1 MKLNFKEIR
10 FRSFV
15 LLFTPLMLLAHP
27 EMGQATGFWHGFSHP
42 LTGLDHILAM
52 LAIGIWAVQV
62 GGKAI
67 WAIPLSFVGMMIV
80 GGILGMNGV
89 KIPFVETGI
98 VMSVMV
104 LGVLIIASAR
114 LPLAAGMLIAGIFAI
129 FHGHSH
135 GTEIPGAVMGITYS
149 IGFAVSTLLLHLS
162 GIGLAL
168 FIGNK
173 VKIQLLRYAGASIA
187 LAGLIML
194 FM

>member
-1 MKLNFKEIR
+1 MKLNLKEIR
-10 FRSFV
+10 LPSFV
-15 LLFTPLMLLAHP
+15 LLLTPVMLFAHP
-27 EMGQATGFWHGFSHP
+27 DMGQATGFWHGFSHP

-52 LAIGIWAVQV
+52 FAIGIWAVQV

-80 GGILGMNGV
+80 GGILGMSGV
-89 KIPFVETGI
+89 RIPYVETGI

-135 GTEIPGAVMGITYS
+135 GTEIPNAAMGITYS
-149 IGFAVSTLLLHLS
+149 IGFAISTLLLHLS
-162 GIGLAL
+162 GIDFAL

-173 VKIQLLRYAGASIA
+173 AKTQLLRYAGATIA
-187 LAGLIML
+187 IAGIIML
-194 FM
+194 FI